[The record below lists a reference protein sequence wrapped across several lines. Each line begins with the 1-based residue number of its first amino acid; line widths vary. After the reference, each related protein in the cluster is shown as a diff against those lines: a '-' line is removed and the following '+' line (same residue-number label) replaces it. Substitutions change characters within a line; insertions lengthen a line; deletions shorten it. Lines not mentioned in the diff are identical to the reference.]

1 MLPTLAC
8 QVSGGDAVIQAAA
21 ANGWIKGDRVMRE
34 SLMAFKR
41 VGCSRVA
48 TSFASRVAKLLREA
62 R

>member
-8 QVSGGDAVIQAAA
+8 QVSGGDAVIQAA

-34 SLMAFKR
+34 SLMAFKQ